1 MYTQQLRRTEKFGLV
16 VVATVAISLIASA
29 IVSTTVL
36 ASNFS
41 GPTSGTGCNANNIQ
55 DNSTMS
61 FFRSSLTTGMYNAV
75 AYTLNSHVAPTDIAI
90 AAEQGSAD
98 GNTDVVYFD
107 ADYTT
112 YCGFTWHGSG
122 GGVVGLAQCVSLSGS
137 ACQRFDLRFDTSW
150 TDTQTDDWRRA
161 LSCHETGHTT
171 GLLHRDNAGT
181 EIGCMPAT
189 LSLVVN
195 YSSHDISHI
204 NANY

>member
-1 MYTQQLRRTEKFGLV
+1 
-16 VVATVAISLIASA
+16 
-29 IVSTTVL
+29 
-36 ASNFS
+36 
-41 GPTSGTGCNANNIQ
+41 
-55 DNSTMS
+55 MS

-75 AYTLNSHVAPTDIAI
+75 AYTLNSHVAPTDIAV

-107 ADYTT
+107 ADYAT
-112 YCGFTWHGSG
+112 YCGFSWHGSG
-122 GGVVGLAQCVSLSGS
+122 GGVVGLAECVSLSGS

-150 TDTQTDDWRRA
+150 TDTQSDDWRRA
-161 LSCHETGHTT
+161 LSCHETGHSM

-189 LSLVVN
+189 LDLVVN